1 MYALVAMQGNEL
13 EAGVESLAQRV
24 AHSHHL
30 KEGVRVI
37 VIVKAAVRKL
47 VLLV

>member
-1 MYALVAMQGNEL
+1 MQGNGM

-30 KEGVRVI
+30 KEGVQVTVI
-37 VIVKAAVRKL
+37 VRGAVRKL
-47 VLLV
+47 ARLVQLRTVR